1 MEDVGDV
8 LERLWTTSLFSC
20 VLLAKLNGDVV
31 LWMVLTG
38 VQKGVLQGTEDLPL
52 GLNGKCGDS
61 RKPLKFQEVS
71 LTDGSSNLRPLGRGT
86 DRLLG
91 CPDEDFWGEEMGVLS
106 SSKVTQ
112 FVLFVEHITGVI
124 LVARCYQILLPGK
137 AGLCVA
143 GPL

>member
-1 MEDVGDV
+1 M
-8 LERLWTTSLFSC
+8 
-20 VLLAKLNGDVV
+20 
-31 LWMVLTG
+31 
-38 VQKGVLQGTEDLPL
+38 

-61 RKPLKFQEVS
+61 RRPLKFQEVS
-71 LTDGSSNLRPLGRGT
+71 LTDGISNLRPLGRGT

-91 CPDEDFWGEEMGVLS
+91 CPDDDRDFGGEEMGVLS

-112 FVLFVEHITGVI
+112 FVFFMEHITGLI

-137 AGLCVA
+137 AGLCFT